1 MSVKPIPEGYRT
13 VTPYLT
19 ISGASDAIEFY
30 KKAFGAKEIFRMA
43 GPDGKVGHAEI
54 QIGDSRVMLADESP
68 MMGTKSPLSLGGTH
82 SGIVL
87 YVEDVDSLFNQ
98 AVAAGAKVTGPL
110 KNQPYGDR
118 MGSIEDPFGHKWHL
132 GTHIEDVA
140 PDELERRMKEM
151 MAATPA

>member
-1 MSVKPIPEGYRT
+1 MSVKPIPDGYHT

-43 GPDGKVGHAEI
+43 GHDGGVGHAEI
-54 QIGDSRVMLADESP
+54 QIGDSRIMLADESP
-68 MMGTKSPLSLGGTH
+68 MMGNKSPKSLGGTPV
-82 SGIVL
+82 SILL
-87 YVEDVDSLFNQ
+87 YIADVDHLFHQ
-98 AVAAGAKVTGPL
+98 ALAAGAKETRPL
-110 KNQPYGDR
+110 KDQPYGDR
-118 MGSIEDPFGHKWHL
+118 MGSLEDPFGHQWHL

-140 PDELERRMKEM
+140 PDELDRRMKAM